1 MERHRVPLGR
11 QSQGL
16 LLESNGK
23 KKAKEFPNKCFGF
36 GKLMKLDTL
45 EVLVGCQGNTQN
57 SKCEVPFIYS
67 ELLAQ

>member
-1 MERHRVPLGR
+1 ME
-11 QSQGL
+11 
-16 LLESNGK
+16 K

-36 GKLMKLDTL
+36 RKLKKLDTL